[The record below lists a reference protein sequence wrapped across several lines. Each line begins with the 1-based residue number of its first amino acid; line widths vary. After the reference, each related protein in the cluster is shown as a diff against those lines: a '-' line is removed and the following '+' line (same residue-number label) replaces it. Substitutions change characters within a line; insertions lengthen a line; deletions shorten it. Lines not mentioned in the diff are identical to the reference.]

1 MKITLLLHN
10 AYAAGP
16 ALRGTL
22 ALAAALADRHDVE
35 LVSMLRHR
43 EVPRCAVDPR
53 LRLVPLVDTRIGSD
67 DMAHPLFGEPAPDV
81 PRAEGQHH
89 QYSRLVE
96 LRAAEFLR
104 GTDADVLVGTRTGVN
119 VQLAR
124 FGPRRAL
131 RIAQEPLR
139 YDVCEAA
146 LGAELAGPY
155 RALDALVAPE
165 EAAAARW
172 RARLPLPG
180 VRVLALPPVVPAVP
194 APPTVPETSAPTDP
208 ASAPA
213 GLAPA
218 PDTGDGDGDGDGRQT
233 IAAAGRLVPGERF
246 DLLVEAFSAV
256 CAKHPGWRLRIH
268 GEGPERA
275 RLHSLIDG
283 LGLGG
288 RAELGGPRTPD
299 GAEFAGAS
307 IAASASET
315 GTSGPALVEA
325 MRRGVPV
332 VGTGRPPGPTELI
345 RAGGGGVL
353 VPCDD
358 GRALAG
364 ALLDLAGDPAGRRA
378 MGAAARESARRHG
391 PGPVAERY
399 LRLFEELRATRRSR
413 AVRRTLG
420 LAGHRVRTLARGHAR
435 A

>member
-53 LRLVPLVDTRIGSD
+53 LRLRPLVDTRIGSE

-89 QYSRLVE
+89 QYSRLVG

-139 YDVCEAA
+139 YDAGDAA
-146 LGAELAGPY
+146 LWAELAGPY
-155 RALDALVAPE
+155 RALDALVAPS

-172 RARLPLPG
+172 RAQLPLPR
-180 VRVLALPPVVPAVP
+180 VRVLALPPVVPA
-194 APPTVPETSAPTDP
+194 
-208 ASAPA
+208 A
-213 GLAPA
+213 G
-218 PDTGDGDGDGDGRQT
+218 TGDGPDRGTGADGGPRT

-268 GEGPERA
+268 GEGPERP

-283 LGLGG
+283 LGLTG
-288 RAELGGPRTPD
+288 RAELAGPRTAD

-307 IAASASET
+307 IGASAAEA

-378 MGAAARESARRHG
+378 MGAAALESARRHG
-391 PGPVAERY
+391 PGPAAERC

-420 LAGHRVRTLARGHAR
+420 LAGHRVRALARGHAR